1 MAFRLLLPLLL
12 LALSFGASCVT
23 PVHAQEWSEL
33 FDGAPELITPNKRM
47 SYFQV
52 RLQSVKWMQSPRAR
66 AIIAAAEAGEWDA
79 PALPPL
85 VIAWTNRTNGDNSS
99 MSTTGATPSMYVNF
113 VCNSAPNATN
123 YVYASHNGVISV
135 PFMALLGQGYV
146 VVGVDLGA
154 DNFSFGKSKFT
165 MLAQLFM
172 PVDLSMCWP
181 QLFPVP
187 AAASASMPQPV
198 QFILPAGSPGASTP
212 PSNWAA
218 MVQVLSMQQRQQ
230 QSSVLTSF
238 VSVKPP
244 ASPTNAQWKGRSNSP
259 PLRIPAS
266 DPHWPGGTNGTLY
279 VGVTATAA
287 AGTGQS
293 DGTFILSPL
302 GSSYCMAQRQLMAD
316 ADAVQKGAVRSNS
329 SSSARASERARDG
342 GGGASR
348 LRRRR
353 TRRHARSSSG
363 VKQQ

>member
-1 MAFRLLLPLLL
+1 MPSRLLLSLLL
-12 LALSFGASCVT
+12 LAMSFSASCVT
-23 PVHAQEWSEL
+23 SVHAQEWSEL

-66 AIIAAAEAGEWDA
+66 AMIAAAEAGEWDA

-154 DNFSFGKSKFT
+154 DKFSFGKSKFT

-187 AAASASMPQPV
+187 AAASPSMPQPV

-218 MVQVLSMQQRQQ
+218 MVQVLSMQQQQ

-266 DPHWPGGTNGTLY
+266 DPHWPRGTNGTLY
-279 VGVTATAA
+279 VGVTSTAT
-287 AGTGQS
+287 GMDQTN
-293 DGTFILSPL
+293 GTFVLSPL
-302 GSSYCMAQRQLMAD
+302 GSSYCMAQRRLLAD
-316 ADAVQKGAVRSNS
+316 ADAVQRVAARSNS
-329 SSSARASERARDG
+329 SISARASARARVG

-348 LRRRR
+348 LRRR
-353 TRRHARSSSG
+353 TRRHARSSR